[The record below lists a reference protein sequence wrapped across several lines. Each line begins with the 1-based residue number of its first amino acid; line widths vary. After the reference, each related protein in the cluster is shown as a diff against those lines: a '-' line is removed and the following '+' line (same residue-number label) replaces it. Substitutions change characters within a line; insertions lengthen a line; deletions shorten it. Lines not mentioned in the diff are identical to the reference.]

1 VQIHIGVT
9 AAKSPPKE
17 NLMMKSHLCAG
28 LLALSCGLACTSHS
42 QASAAAEVQSSS
54 QPDTNVSRRSSST
67 PEVKL
72 LASGETKYPS
82 PSTQM
87 VTFTVGNLDESKGV
101 AVTSGSGCEVKG
113 NPEKTGAG
121 AYKVSV
127 SIPSRAEDGD
137 CSLSVASTAT
147 GAMASVEVSYTADPE
162 YWKNAAPDLYA
173 FANSKTWTFKTNTG
187 KTQTFQVTHIENS
200 GERITAMAS
209 GPDDANSVFGFS
221 LPDKVAGTFG
231 QCVLQGTL
239 SKDTAIL
246 KPIMQIDLCKEVQTL
261 TVKASH

>member
-1 VQIHIGVT
+1 
-9 AAKSPPKE
+9 
-17 NLMMKSHLCAG
+17 MMKAHLYLG

-42 QASAAAEVQSSS
+42 QSSAQEQSSA
-54 QPDTNVSRRSSST
+54 QPDTNVSRRTSST

-72 LASGETKYPS
+72 TASGEGETKYPS
-82 PSTQM
+82 ASTQ
-87 VTFTVGNLDESKGV
+87 TISFTVGNLDESKGV
-101 AVTSGSGCEVKG
+101 AVTAGSGCEVKG
-113 NPEKTGAG
+113 SPEKTGAG

-162 YWKNAAPDLYA
+162 YWKKTAPEMYA
-173 FANSKTWTFKTNTG
+173 FANSKTWTFKTSAG
-187 KTQTFQVTHIENS
+187 KMQTFQVTHIENS
-200 GERITAMAS
+200 GERIAAMAT
-209 GPDDANSVFGFS
+209 GPDDATSAFGFS

-239 SKDTAIL
+239 SKDTATL
-246 KPIMQIDLCKEVQTL
+246 KPIVQTDECKAIGTL
-261 TVKASH
+261 TVKASN

>member
-1 VQIHIGVT
+1 
-9 AAKSPPKE
+9 
-17 NLMMKSHLCAG
+17 MKKIHLCAC

-42 QASAAAEVQSSS
+42 QSAAQEQSSS

-72 LASGETKYPS
+72 TTSGENKYPS
-82 PSTQM
+82 ASTQ
-87 VTFTVGNLDESKGV
+87 TISFTVGNLDESKGV
-101 AVTSGSGCEVKG
+101 VVTASSGCKVKG

-137 CSLSVASTAT
+137 CALGVASTAT

-162 YWKNAAPDLYA
+162 YWKKTAPDMYA
-173 FANSKTWTFKTNTG
+173 FANSKTWTFKTSMG
-187 KTQTFQVTHIENS
+187 KSQTFQVTHIENS
-200 GERITAMAS
+200 GERIAAMAT
-209 GPDDANSVFGFS
+209 GPDDATSAFGFS
-221 LPDKVAGTFG
+221 LPDKVAGTYG

-239 SKDTAIL
+239 SKGTAML
-246 KPIMQIDLCKEVQTL
+246 KPIVQTDECKAVGTL
-261 TVKASH
+261 TVKASN